1 MSLPILIPP
10 KDANILDGEVMWI
23 PRTEYQRIKALAE
36 AYLALGGKTGEYDAK
51 VAVKDIQGKE
61 RDK

>member
-23 PRTEYQRIKALAE
+23 QRAEYQRIKALAE

-51 VAVKDIQGKE
+51 VVVKGLQGKE
-61 RDK
+61 QSK